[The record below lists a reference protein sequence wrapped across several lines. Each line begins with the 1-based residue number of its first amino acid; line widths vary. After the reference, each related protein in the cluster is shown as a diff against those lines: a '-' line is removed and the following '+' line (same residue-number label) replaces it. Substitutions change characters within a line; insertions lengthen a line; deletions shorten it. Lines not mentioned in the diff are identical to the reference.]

1 MKAFIHGFGCF
12 FRGMGFS
19 ITRFSPWFLVPLI
32 LWFILVFS
40 LTFQLSDFLLP
51 YLFEFIEYLTGID
64 LTQNT
69 TLTNWWEILK
79 FGFQWGLIVVVYVFL
94 WYVLS
99 RYMKYVVLIILS
111 PLFAYLSE
119 RTEEILTGNN
129 YPFEFKQ
136 LVKDSFRGAGIAMR
150 NLLIETFFI
159 LVCTIISFIFP
170 IVSPFTLVF
179 LFMVNSY
186 FMAFN
191 FFDYVAERKRLNIS
205 ESIRYMRANSYTLLG
220 FGVAYNLVSFVPFLD
235 WVLAPISAAS
245 GAVIADAELPDGKN
259 SFSFKQNLLPGSN
272 ETPKLLN
279 QD

>member
-1 MKAFIHGFGCF
+1 MKAFIHGFVCF
-12 FRGMGFS
+12 FRGIRFS
-19 ITRFSPWFLVPLI
+19 ITRFGPWFLVPLI

-40 LTFQLSDFLLP
+40 LTIQLSDLILP
-51 YLFEFIEYLTGID
+51 YLFEFIEYSIGID

-69 TLTNWWEILK
+69 ALTDWREILK

-99 RYMKYVVLIILS
+99 RYMKYVVIIILS

-119 RTEEILTGNN
+119 RTEEILTGKN

-136 LVKDSFRGAGIAMR
+136 LIKDSFRGAGIAMR

-170 IVSPFTLVF
+170 IVSPLTLVF
-179 LFMVNSY
+179 LFIVNSY

-220 FGVAYNLVSFVPFLD
+220 FGVAYNIVSFVPFLD

-259 SFSFKQNLLPGSN
+259 SFSFKQNLLPDSN

>member
-1 MKAFIHGFGCF
+1 MKAFIHGFVCF
-12 FRGMGFS
+12 FRGIRFS
-19 ITRFSPWFLVPLI
+19 ITRFGPWFFVPLI
-32 LWFILVFS
+32 LWLILVFS
-40 LTFQLSDFLLP
+40 LTIQLSDLILP
-51 YLFEFIEYLTGID
+51 YLFEFIEYSIGID

-69 TLTNWWEILK
+69 ALTDWREILK

-99 RYMKYVVLIILS
+99 RYMKYVVIIILS

-119 RTEEILTGNN
+119 RTEEILTGKN

-136 LVKDSFRGAGIAMR
+136 LIKDSFRGAGIAMR

-170 IVSPFTLVF
+170 IVSPLTLVF
-179 LFMVNSY
+179 LFIVNSY

-220 FGVAYNLVSFVPFLD
+220 FGVAYNIVSFVPFLD

-259 SFSFKQNLLPGSN
+259 SFSFKQNLLPDSN
-272 ETPKLLN
+272 ETPMLLN

>member
-69 TLTNWWEILK
+69 TLTNWREILK

-220 FGVAYNLVSFVPFLD
+220 FGVAYNLVSLVPFLD